1 MNNRKVKVLLE
12 GFDVMD
18 TVRFISRTMKKH
30 QALLLESIE
39 NVIPSQ
45 DPLYS
50 VIRKHILDHTNNM
63 SRDIIKNI
71 FGDID
76 G

>member
-50 VIRKHILDHTNNM
+50 VIRKHI
-63 SRDIIKNI
+63 
-71 FGDID
+71 
-76 G
+76 